1 MAELALRVLS
11 IAGSD
16 PTSGAGI
23 QADLK
28 TFAALGAYGVTA
40 ITALTVQDT
49 RGIREVE
56 VVRAGLLRS
65 QILTVVNDIGIDA
78 VKVGMLG
85 NLANVEEVMDCVG
98 ELGDVPIVVD
108 PVLCASDGS
117 RLLSVDAERAL
128 VEGLFPAA
136 TLVTPNA
143 AEASVLSGGPVESL
157 DEQKEAARRLGEH
170 GTSVLVTGGHVE
182 ELEVNDVLFANG
194 EVRVFSHR
202 RLSGGETHG
211 TGCAL
216 SSALAVFLGQG
227 SGLEKAVDQA
237 IDFVSSGIEAGLRI
251 GGGSA
256 LFNHF
261 AERTLKAS
269 EYNTTHGRH

>member
-11 IAGSD
+11 IAGFD
-16 PTSGAGI
+16 PSSGAGI

-56 VVRAGLLRS
+56 VVRAELLRS

-85 NLANVEEVMDCVG
+85 NLANVEEVVDCVG

-117 RLLSVDAERAL
+117 TV
-128 VEGLFPAA
+128 G
-136 TLVTPNA
+136 
-143 AEASVLSGGPVESL
+143 
-157 DEQKEAARRLGEH
+157 RR
-170 GTSVLVTGGHVE
+170 
-182 ELEVNDVLFANG
+182 
-194 EVRVFSHR
+194 
-202 RLSGGETHG
+202 
-211 TGCAL
+211 
-216 SSALAVFLGQG
+216 
-227 SGLEKAVDQA
+227 
-237 IDFVSSGIEAGLRI
+237 
-251 GGGSA
+251 
-256 LFNHF
+256 
-261 AERTLKAS
+261 
-269 EYNTTHGRH
+269 